1 MELDLDV
8 MNADEVLKDLFERG
22 GFGAYKYVR
31 VGGNYRFIS
40 VGSNHLRC
48 VLDSE
53 DGETAAFVKIC
64 ERDGKR
70 FGRPFGLSMSL
81 KLSWDAV
88 DQIRLPEVLEFEL
101 DWNIDA

>member
-40 VGSNHLRC
+40 VGSNPLPRYSFPRKRC
-48 VLDSE
+48 V
-53 DGETAAFVKIC
+53 
-64 ERDGKR
+64 
-70 FGRPFGLSMSL
+70 
-81 KLSWDAV
+81 
-88 DQIRLPEVLEFEL
+88 RL
-101 DWNIDA
+101 